1 MRRKIVQGRI
11 SGSLSKVAGLAT
23 VGLLFVSPQ
32 TAQAQE
38 PESSGDTAQVYER
51 EVFQYPTA
59 GRRDPFFPLTAGQ
72 QIGPRFDDL
81 ELNGVLYNPTVG
93 SVATLTDRKTGKRYR
108 TRTGDSLGDIRVV
121 AIRAEEVDFLIT
133 SFGISR
139 RETLRVSKDK
149 ERQG

>member
-1 MRRKIVQGRI
+1 MKGR
-11 SGSLSKVAGLAT
+11 LSNLVARVAGLAT
-23 VGLLFVSPQ
+23 VWSLFAAPPAV
-32 TAQAQE
+32 QAQE
-38 PESSGDTAQVYER
+38 PEAAGDTISVYER
-51 EVFQYPTA
+51 EVFQYPAA
-59 GRRDPFFPLTAGQ
+59 GRRDPFYPLTAGQ

-108 TRTGDSLGDIRVV
+108 TRTGDSLGDIRIV

-133 SFGISR
+133 SFGVSR

>member
-1 MRRKIVQGRI
+1 MRRQIREVRP
-11 SGSLSKVAGLAT
+11 SALAARLAGLAT
-23 VGLLFVSPQ
+23 ASLLL
-32 TAQAQE
+32 TAPPAVQAQE
-38 PESSGDTAQVYER
+38 SQGSGDTVSVYER
-51 EVFQYPTA
+51 EVFQYPMA
-59 GRRDPFFPLTAGQ
+59 GRRDPFYPLTAGE

-108 TRTGDSLGDIRVV
+108 TRTGDSLGDIRIV

-133 SFGISR
+133 SFGVSR